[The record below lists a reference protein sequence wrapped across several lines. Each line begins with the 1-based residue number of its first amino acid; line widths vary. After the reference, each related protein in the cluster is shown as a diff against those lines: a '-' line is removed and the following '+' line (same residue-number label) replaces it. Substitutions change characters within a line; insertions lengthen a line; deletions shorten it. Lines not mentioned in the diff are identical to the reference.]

1 MGCHSEL
8 QDPLLVTLAGMEP
21 GPKQP
26 EDELDLPQR
35 QSVERGSAQ
44 VDHQPASSAEKER
57 RLARIAGGLAHEI
70 KNPLSTMAINLAL
83 LEEEYKRAA
92 EEEGNARAGRALKRV
107 GALQREVGRLEG
119 ILEDFLRYARGGE
132 VNRAPADLSELIT
145 ETLSFVES
153 EDELNGIRHHV
164 DLPPSLPL
172 VLLDKG
178 LFRQALLNLFVNAR
192 QAMVDGGELI
202 VQAQR
207 QGNYVEVTVTDT
219 GVGMDEEA
227 QGKCFDIYWSNK
239 KQGTGLGLPTVR
251 RIVEEHEGTIGVLS
265 EPGRGTSISVVLPL
279 AVEITTQVTQEE
291 AR

>member
-1 MGCHSEL
+1 MVMDNSE
-8 QDPLLVTLAGMEP
+8 Q
-21 GPKQP
+21 
-26 EDELDLPQR
+26 
-35 QSVERGSAQ
+35 
-44 VDHQPASSAEKER
+44 QPASSAEKER

-83 LEEEYKRAA
+83 LEEEFKKTADG
-92 EEEGNARAGRALKRV
+92 EGGARAGRVLKRV

-132 VNRAPADLSELIT
+132 VNRAPEDLAELIKD
-145 ETLSFVES
+145 TLSFVHA
-153 EDELNGIRHHV
+153 EDELNDIRHHI

-192 QAMVDGGELI
+192 QAMADGGELI

-207 QGNYVEVTVTDT
+207 MGNHVEVTVTDT

-227 QGKCFDIYWSNK
+227 KARCFDIYWSNK

-251 RIVEEHEGTIGVLS
+251 RIVEEHEGTIGVVS
-265 EPGRGTSISVVLPL
+265 ERGRGTSIRVVLPL
-279 AVEITTQVTQEE
+279 AVEITSQASHEE
-291 AR
+291 SS

>member
-1 MGCHSEL
+1 MASLTCRNGSHAETVMDQSE
-8 QDPLLVTLAGMEP
+8 
-21 GPKQP
+21 
-26 EDELDLPQR
+26 
-35 QSVERGSAQ
+35 
-44 VDHQPASSAEKER
+44 HQPASSAEKER

-83 LEEEYKRAA
+83 LEEEFRKTAD
-92 EEEGNARAGRALKRV
+92 EEGSARSARALKRV

-145 ETLSFVES
+145 DTLSFVQA
-153 EDELNGIRHHV
+153 EDELSGIRHHV
-164 DLPPSLPL
+164 DLPASLPL
-172 VLLDKG
+172 VLLDEG

-192 QAMVDGGELI
+192 QAMMDGGELI

-207 QGNYVEVTVTDT
+207 MGNHVEVTVTDT

-251 RIVEEHEGTIGVLS
+251 RIVEEHEGTIGVVT
-265 EPGRGTSISVVLPL
+265 EPGRGTSIQVLLPL
-279 AVEITTQVTQEE
+279 AVEITSQAAQEE
-291 AR
+291 SS

>member
-1 MGCHSEL
+1 
-8 QDPLLVTLAGMEP
+8 MEP

-26 EDELDLPQR
+26 EDDFDLPQR
-35 QSVERGSAQ
+35 QVAEAESGQ

-145 ETLSFVES
+145 DTLSFVES

-219 GVGMDEEA
+219 GVGMDDEA
-227 QGKCFDIYWSNK
+227 QSKCFDIYWSNK

-279 AVEITTQVTQEE
+279 AVEITAQVTQEE
-291 AR
+291 VQ

>member
-26 EDELDLPQR
+26 EDDFDLPQR
-35 QSVERGSAQ
+35 QSGEPGSGQ
-44 VDHQPASSAEKER
+44 IDHQPASSAEKER

-145 ETLSFVES
+145 DTLSFVES

-219 GVGMDEEA
+219 GVGMDDET
-227 QGKCFDIYWSNK
+227 QSKCFDIYWSNK

-291 AR
+291 AQ